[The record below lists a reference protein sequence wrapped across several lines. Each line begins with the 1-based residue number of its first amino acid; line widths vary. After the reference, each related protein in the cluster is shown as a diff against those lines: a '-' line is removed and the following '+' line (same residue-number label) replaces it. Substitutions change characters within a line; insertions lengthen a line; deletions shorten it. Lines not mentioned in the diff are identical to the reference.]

1 MDDRPQTLQRVQEVS
16 EFGPFV
22 VVLTHFRCG
31 AGCCRKV
38 AGVEVGGGHICNLQA
53 SVFMQNCAVGPECL
67 SICEEL
73 FYLGGSSCGS
83 SDASAK
89 RCSIKTHA
97 LVVSSVVVSLLAQ
110 FCHLSSDLGRQGSTP
125 M

>member
-38 AGVEVGGGHICNLQA
+38 AGVEVGGVIFAICKQVCSCRIALLVQNA
-53 SVFMQNCAVGPECL
+53 SVYAKSSSTLEVVHVVHRMLQRSGAL
-67 SICEEL
+67 SKHMHWSFHRLL
-73 FYLGGSSCGS
+73 FPCWHNFV
-83 SDASAK
+83 
-89 RCSIKTHA
+89 I
-97 LVVSSVVVSLLAQ
+97 
-110 FCHLSSDLGRQGSTP
+110 
-125 M
+125 